1 MAVQP
6 ATYPVTYAVDYPSTL
21 SRWLWLFKWILLIP
35 HYIVLAVLGVVTWFT
50 LLASWVAIVITGKN
64 PRGLWDF
71 HLGVLRWS
79 SRVNG
84 YAVHLVEGYP
94 GFSMQE
100 EPVYPVRFNAVYVAK
115 ASRLTTFFRVL
126 LAIPHWIV
134 LGLLGYVVGLV
145 WLIHIIVVIF
155 TGKPND
161 GIYKFI
167 VGYYRWQARVNGYYW
182 LLTDKYP
189 PFSLD

>member
-6 ATYPVTYAVDYPSTL
+6 TSYPVTYAADMPPTL

-35 HYIVLAVLGVVTWFT
+35 HFIVLSLLGFVTWFT

-79 SRVNG
+79 TRVNG
-84 YAVHLVEGYP
+84 YGAHLVDKYP
-94 GFSMQE
+94 GFTMDE
-100 EPVYPVRFNAVYVAK
+100 EPGYAVRFNAEYIAE
-115 ASRLTTFFRVL
+115 ASRLTTFFRIL

-134 LGLLGYVVGLV
+134 LWLLGYIVGLV

-161 GIYKFI
+161 GIFKFI
-167 VGYYRWQARVNGYYW
+167 VGYYRWQSRVNGYYW